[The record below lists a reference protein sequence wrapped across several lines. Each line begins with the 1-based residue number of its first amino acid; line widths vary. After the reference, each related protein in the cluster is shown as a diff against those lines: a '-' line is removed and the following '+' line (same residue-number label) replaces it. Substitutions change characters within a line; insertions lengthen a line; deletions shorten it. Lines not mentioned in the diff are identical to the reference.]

1 MKVLAI
7 GATGFI
13 GRHVVPLLVE
23 QGIEVVVLHRGETD
37 ADLPYGVRRIRGNR
51 NCLEDIKAEFERFA
65 PDVVLDAILYTER
78 QARGMV
84 EAFRGK
90 AGRVVALSSADVYRN
105 YDGFRGKST
114 VKPDAVPLAEDAPL
128 RDTRYPYR
136 GSGLPFEHADD
147 YEKVLVEQIL
157 LTEPDLP
164 ATLLRLPAVYG
175 PGDPQHR
182 LRPYLQRMVDDRPG
196 ILLQEERAAWRWTR
210 GYVGNV
216 AAAIALA
223 VADARTA
230 RRVFNV
236 GDEPTHSERKWVERI
251 GAAAGWRGRVVAVS
265 VSELPDHLKQPFDWR
280 YELWTDTSSIREE
293 LGNVELIPLDE
304 ALERTVEWERSTLD
318 GTEPLNYDEED
329 VVLSRK
335 STSDAV

>member
-23 QGIEVVVLHRGETD
+23 QGMEVAVLHRGETD
-37 ADLPYGVRRIRGNR
+37 ADLPDGVRRIRGNR
-51 NCLEDIKAEFERFA
+51 NRLDDAKAELERFA
-65 PDVVLDAILYTER
+65 PDVVLDAILYSEH

-84 EAFRGK
+84 KAFRGN

-114 VKPDAVPLAEDAPL
+114 AQPDAVPLAEDAPL

-136 GSGLPFEHADD
+136 GTGLPFEHADD
-147 YEKVLVEQIL
+147 YEKVLVEQVI
-157 LTEPDLP
+157 LTEPHLP

-182 LRPYLQRMVDDRPG
+182 LRPYLQRMVDGRPG
-196 ILLQEERAAWRWTR
+196 ILLQEEEAAWRWTR

-223 VADARTA
+223 VADARTV

-236 GDEPTHSERKWVERI
+236 GDEPVLSERKWVERI
-251 GAAAGWRGRVVAVS
+251 GAAAGWRGTVVAVS
-265 VSELPDHLKQPFDWR
+265 AGELPNHLKQPFDWR

-293 LGNVELIPLDE
+293 LGYVELIPLDE

-318 GTEPLNYDEED
+318 GTEPLNYSEED
-329 VVLSRK
+329 AVLQSK
-335 STSDAV
+335 LNE